1 MKVRIL
7 GAHQGQT
14 ESIGFMSLL
23 VDGVL
28 AIDAGGLTT
37 ALTLEE
43 QERIEAILVTHRHF
57 DHIKDLVGLAHNNWQ
72 LKSTHIYTTA
82 DVRSALEAHVF
93 NDVLWPRMDEQIGP
107 YHPLTWHEVRPGEE
121 FELLGYRVLPVEV
134 SHTVPT
140 VGYLVSK
147 GDSSMFYTADTRE
160 MGNPTW
166 AALRPGLLI
175 AETTMDDQYEQIAY
189 RVGHMTPAA
198 LGREL
203 RAFHA
208 RQGYY
213 PRTLCCHIN
222 PHNEP
227 AVVRELAALAAELG
241 ADISPAREGM
251 LVEV

>member
-1 MKVRIL
+1 MEVRIL

-14 ESIGFMSLL
+14 NSIGFMSLL

-43 QERIEAILVTHRHF
+43 QARIQAILVTHRHF

-72 LKSTHIYTTA
+72 VGSTHIYTTE

-93 NDVLWPRMDEQIGP
+93 NDVLWPRMDRQIGP
-107 YHPLTWHEVRPGEE
+107 YFPLIWHEIRPGEE
-121 FELLGYRVLPVEV
+121 LELLGYRVLPVPV

-147 GDSSMFYTADTRE
+147 DGRSMFYTADTRE
-160 MGNPTW
+160 MGDPPW
-166 AALRPGLLI
+166 ATLRPDLLI
-175 AETTMDDQYEQIAY
+175 AETTMDNRYEEIANQ
-189 RVGHMTPAA
+189 VGHMTPAS

-203 RAFHA
+203 RTFHM

-222 PHNEP
+222 PHNE
-227 AVVRELAALAAELG
+227 ADVVRELEDLAEELR

-251 LVEV
+251 RIEV